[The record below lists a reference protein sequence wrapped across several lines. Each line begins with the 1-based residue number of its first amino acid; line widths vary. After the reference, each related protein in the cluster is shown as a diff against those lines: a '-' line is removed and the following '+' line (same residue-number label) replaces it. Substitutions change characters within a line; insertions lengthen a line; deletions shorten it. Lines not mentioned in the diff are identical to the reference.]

1 MQKVIIVDDEAPARS
16 LIKEYLSDYPQLVV
30 LEECNNGVDAVNAI
44 NNFKPSIV
52 FLDIQ
57 MPGLNGFEVLTHLEE
72 LPHIIFSTAYDQYAL
87 QAFEVHAL
95 DYLLKPYTKERFAQA
110 IKRTKNVST
119 DYLSQLQNLAES
131 LNTSNTYPENILVS
145 SKNKLVAVQ
154 VADIIRIEA
163 EGDYSKLVTASGN
176 FLSNY
181 GISQMEQKLNPQLFI
196 RVHRS
201 AIINI
206 NYVKEVFKHPA
217 SYDIVMNNK
226 DVVRVSR
233 SYLDNIKKLT
243 F

>member
-16 LIKEYLSDYPQLVV
+16 LKREYLNDYPELVV

-57 MPGLNGFEVLTHLEE
+57 MPGLNGFEVLKHLEE

-95 DYLLKPYTKERFAQA
+95 DYLLKPYTKKRFAQA

-131 LNTSNTYPENILVS
+131 LNTSTTYPENILVS

-154 VADIIRIEA
+154 VGDIIRIEA
-163 EGDYSKLVTASGN
+163 EGDYSKLVTANGN

-206 NYVKEVFKHPA
+206 NCVKEVFKHPA